1 MHYANLFT
9 LFVLVTLR
17 APAFALPRFKAGGQ
31 NVATGKA
38 VYVITNA
45 VQNAIAAMS
54 ISAKGTLST
63 AAITPTSGQGSVA
76 LNADGKPAVP
86 DALVGQSALTIAGQV
101 YAAANPT
108 MIFRLTISEHIFIV
122 NAGSNTVSMLAISPD
137 DPMRLQ
143 MVGQPAAVP
152 GTFPNTV
159 AASVK
164 NSMVCVA
171 TSGSQ
176 AGVSCGMFD
185 AVNGIG
191 KMTAVGTFDLNQ
203 SDPPVGPTNTVSHTF
218 FSADESMLFTT
229 VKGDPAVNNTGF
241 LSVVPVQM
249 GKNGDCSA
257 MVGMETRSSPNGTAV
272 LFGSTPI
279 PGANPPKIFATDASF
294 GGAILSVDGSFQ
306 ATTLASQA
314 IEGQKA
320 TCWSTISSV
329 TNSAFV
335 TDVGVNHIVE
345 MSLNDASIIGQIDLS
360 QQQASANDPGLIDL
374 KASGNF
380 LYALSPG
387 NRTSQAAIS
396 VLDVNSKQLVQ
407 HAELGCIGVG
417 STAMGMAVLT

>member
-1 MHYANLFT
+1 MHYANLCT
-9 LFVLVTLR
+9 LFVLVALR
-17 APAFALPRFKAGGQ
+17 TPASALPRSKAGCQ
-31 NVATGKA
+31 NAATGKA

-45 VQNAIAAMS
+45 AQNAIAAMP
-54 ISAKGTLST
+54 ISAKGTLGNAT
-63 AAITPTSGQGSVA
+63 ITSTSGQGSVA
-76 LNADGKPAVP
+76 LDADGKPATP
-86 DALVGQSALTIAGQV
+86 DALVGQSALTIAGQ
-101 YAAANPT
+101 
-108 MIFRLTISEHIFIV
+108 HIFTV
-122 NAGSNTVSMLAISPD
+122 NAGSNTVSMLAISPN
-137 DPMRLQ
+137 DPLKLQ

-191 KMTAVGTFDLNQ
+191 EMTPIGTFDLNQ

-249 GKNGDCSA
+249 SKNGDCSS
-257 MVGMETRSSPNGTAV
+257 MVGKETRSSPNGTAV

-279 PGANPPKIFATDASF
+279 PGANPPQIFATDASF
-294 GGAILSVDGSFQ
+294 GAAILSVDGSSQ
-306 ATTLASQA
+306 TTTLASQA
-314 IEGQKA
+314 IDGQKA

-345 MSLNDASIIGQIDLS
+345 MSLKDASIIGQIDLS
-360 QQQASANDPGLIDL
+360 QQQASAADPGLIDL

-387 NRTSQAAIS
+387 NGTSQAAIS
-396 VLDVNSKQLVQ
+396 VLNVKSKQLVQ
-407 HAELGCIGVG
+407 HAELGAIGVG
-417 STAMGMAVLT
+417 STAQGMAVLA